1 MEEELKETTATPA
14 EEQEERKEREPE
26 QEETIPEPAASPEG
40 AITPESV
47 MKLIAE
53 AEKRGFER
61 GKLAGAEEERENA
74 RKCGS
79 GSIWEDPRLTE
90 AENEQRRSRLQIDDE
105 FLTRLRPTAWD

>member
-1 MEEELKETTATPA
+1 MEEELKETTVAPA
-14 EEQEERKEREPE
+14 EEQQEKGHE
-26 QEETIPEPAASPEG
+26 QEETSPEPAG

-90 AENEQRRSRLQIDDE
+90 AEDEQRRNRLQIDNE

>member
-1 MEEELKETTATPA
+1 MEEELKETKATPA
-14 EEQEERKEREPE
+14 QPAQEKEQKPA
-26 QEETIPEPAASPEG
+26 ETAQEPAASPEG

-61 GKLAGAEEERENA
+61 GKAAGAEEERENA

-79 GSIWEDPRLTE
+79 GSIWEDTRLTE

>member
-14 EEQEERKEREPE
+14 EEREEREQE
-26 QEETIPEPAASPEG
+26 QEEPTPEPAASPEG

-61 GKLAGAEEERENA
+61 GKAAGAEEERENA

-79 GSIWEDPRLTE
+79 GSIWEDTRLTE

>member
-1 MEEELKETTATPA
+1 MEEELKETKATPA
-14 EEQEERKEREPE
+14 QPAQEKEQKPA
-26 QEETIPEPAASPEG
+26 ETTQEPAASPEG

-61 GKLAGAEEERENA
+61 GKAAGAEEERENA

-79 GSIWEDPRLTE
+79 GSIWEDTRLTE

>member
-14 EEQEERKEREPE
+14 EEQEEKGYE
-26 QEETIPEPAASPEG
+26 QEEPTPEPAASPEG

-90 AENEQRRSRLQIDDE
+90 AEDEQQRNRLQIDNE

>member
-1 MEEELKETTATPA
+1 MEEELKETTVAPA
-14 EEQEERKEREPE
+14 EEQQEKGHE
-26 QEETIPEPAASPEG
+26 QEETSPEPAAPPEG

-90 AENEQRRSRLQIDDE
+90 AEDEQRRNRLQIDNE

>member
-1 MEEELKETTATPA
+1 MEEELKETTGAPA
-14 EEQEERKEREPE
+14 EEQQEKGHE
-26 QEETIPEPAASPEG
+26 QEETSPEPAASPEG

-90 AENEQRRSRLQIDDE
+90 AEDGPRRNRLQIDNE

>member
-1 MEEELKETTATPA
+1 MEEELKETTVAPA
-14 EEQEERKEREPE
+14 EEQQEKGHE
-26 QEETIPEPAASPEG
+26 QEETSPEPAASPEG

-90 AENEQRRSRLQIDDE
+90 AEDEQRRNRLQIDNE